1 MEKNLLSYKVTIART
16 RTIELFFKGLKILSN
31 TLKKS
36 YYKQFNDLYI
46 DTITPLPDRYNI
58 SI

>member
-1 MEKNLLSYKVTIART
+1 MEKNLLSYKVTIVRT

-36 YYKQFNDLYI
+36 HYKQFNDLYI
-46 DTITPLPDRYNI
+46 DTITSLLDRYII